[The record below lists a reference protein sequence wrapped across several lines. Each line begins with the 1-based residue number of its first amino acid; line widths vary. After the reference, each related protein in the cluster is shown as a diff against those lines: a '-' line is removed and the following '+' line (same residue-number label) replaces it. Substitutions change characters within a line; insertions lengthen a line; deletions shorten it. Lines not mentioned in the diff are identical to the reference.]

1 MSLFRGYRRLNTATL
16 PLNRGLRP
24 HIVPVQMADSSGKP
38 SKMPSDSRYR
48 MPCITIMTIS
58 RAIVFLK
65 GGMANDLN
73 GEFWDKLL
81 SYFAE
86 LMLIMLSEYTYFLAD
101 EPFSRGF
108 WMNVGETFIW

>member
-1 MSLFRGYRRLNTATL
+1 MSLFRGYRHLNTATL

-65 GGMANDLN
+65 GGG
-73 GEFWDKLL
+73 GERLKWRILGQVAFVFRRADADNVVRV
-81 SYFAE
+81 Y
-86 LMLIMLSEYTYFLAD
+86 IFL
-101 EPFSRGF
+101 G
-108 WMNVGETFIW
+108 